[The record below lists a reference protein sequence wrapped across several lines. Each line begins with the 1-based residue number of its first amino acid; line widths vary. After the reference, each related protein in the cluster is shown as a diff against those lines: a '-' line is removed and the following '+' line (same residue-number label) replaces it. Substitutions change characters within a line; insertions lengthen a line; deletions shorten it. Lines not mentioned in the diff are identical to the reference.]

1 MNTPDRFE
9 KFVVPDHLR
18 KYGFYRV
25 VATQPAPL
33 CHIMHRV
40 EYRKDT
46 KLKNAGTFIFQ
57 REDHTIGNV
66 LRMCV
71 NMLVVQGSPP
81 PPNGHHRK
89 LLEDPDVL
97 FAGYKMP
104 HPLEYQMV
112 VKVQTTGRNGYSPVQ
127 AVASSLNAL
136 SDEFADILGQ
146 FQVWWHAC
154 LKNHNHEAPH
164 RARRTI
170 WTCLPP
176 WRPLQPPTTINRL

>member
-18 KYGFYRV
+18 KYALPNAKL
-25 VATQPAPL
+25 VAATRHA
-33 CHIMHRV
+33 CHRHRV

-46 KLKNAGTFIFQ
+46 KLKNAGTFVFQ
-57 REDHTIGNV
+57 REDHTIGNI
-66 LRMCV
+66 LRMY
-71 NMLVVQGSPP
+71 VVHTRCWPI
-81 PPNGHHRK
+81 PNPTHNNRK

-127 AVASSLNAL
+127 AVATSLNAL

-146 FQVWWHAC
+146 FQV
-154 LKNHNHEAPH
+154 
-164 RARRTI
+164 RVVYGFMSRV
-170 WTCLPP
+170 
-176 WRPLQPPTTINRL
+176 